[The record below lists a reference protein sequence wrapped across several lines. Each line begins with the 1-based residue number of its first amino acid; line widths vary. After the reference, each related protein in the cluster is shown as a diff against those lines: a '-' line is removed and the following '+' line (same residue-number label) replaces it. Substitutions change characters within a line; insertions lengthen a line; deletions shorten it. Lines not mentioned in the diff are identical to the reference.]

1 MSTKVVFDVATGR
14 SSEVEMTGDEL
25 AAHEAGN
32 ARAVEIDT
40 AARAAVQDVAT
51 RRAGVVADL
60 QALRDA
66 TTLAAI
72 RGPLLRTLAFILR
85 RLGERDQ

>member
-1 MSTKVVFDVATGR
+1 MPSKLVLDIATGETN
-14 SSEVEMTGDEL
+14 EVEMTGDEL

-32 ARAVEIDT
+32 ARAAEIDT
-40 AARAAVQDVAT
+40 AARVAAQDVTT

>member
-1 MSTKVVFDVATGR
+1 
-14 SSEVEMTGDEL
+14 MTDAEL
-25 AAHEAGN
+25 AAHDAGN
-32 ARAVEIDT
+32 ARAVEIDN
-40 AARAAVQDVAT
+40 ADRAATQDIST
-51 RRAGVVADL
+51 RRAAIRGDL
-60 QALRDA
+60 QAMRDA